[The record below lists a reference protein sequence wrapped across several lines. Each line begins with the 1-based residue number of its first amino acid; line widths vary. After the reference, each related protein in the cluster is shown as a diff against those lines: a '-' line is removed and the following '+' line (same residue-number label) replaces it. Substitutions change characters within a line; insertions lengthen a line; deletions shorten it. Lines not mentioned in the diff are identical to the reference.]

1 MPPRDVQPFLPSL
14 AAAKRHGIK
23 LPSTKPT
30 EQNRYAALVL
40 DVELQIR
47 ETWSEVQRFDA
58 EDSRTIHRSR
68 TDTTREPGPWR
79 EGQMAS
85 VHRTLRD
92 RVRVDHHF
100 DKRLSYEDV
109 VTPKELAT
117 QPNLRALDSALDA
130 LFAGRPMPA
139 PLRCVDLTPKARGG
153 GYRASMTQREPV
165 FHGYS
170 FGKGLSEA
178 KKRVDGLL
186 RRGHP
191 MGGRIDVF
199 AVPLLW
205 LRYARADGDFDDMV
219 VFSDGEGQLR
229 GFVGGPIDDGE

>member
-1 MPPRDVQPFLPSL
+1 MPSL
-14 AAAKRHGIK
+14 AAAKRNGIK
-23 LPSTKPT
+23 LPSAKPT

-47 ETWSEVQRFDA
+47 ETWSEVHRYDA
-58 EDSRTIHRSR
+58 DASRTIHRSH
-68 TDTTREPGPWR
+68 TDTADEPGPWR
-79 EGQMAS
+79 EGQMTS
-85 VHRTLRD
+85 VRRTLRD

-109 VTPKELAT
+109 VTPKELAV
-117 QPNLRALDSALDA
+117 QPSLRALDTALDA
-130 LFAGRPMPA
+130 LFAGRPMPQ

-153 GYRASMTQREPV
+153 GYRASMSKREPD

-170 FGKGLSEA
+170 FGKGLGEA

-205 LRYARADGDFDDMV
+205 LRYARADGDFDDVV
-219 VFSDGEGQLR
+219 VFFDGQGQLH
-229 GFVGGPIDDGE
+229 GFVGGPRDDEA